1 MQFDVQMLAQYYKTK
16 INAEINFIIFIVLY
30 SYLTIPANFT
40 IDYVF

>member
-1 MQFDVQMLAQYYKTK
+1 MQFDVQMLAQCYKK
-16 INAEINFIIFIVLY
+16 IHAEINFIIFIVLS